1 MSKTDLKSITIRQMQ
16 SWDELIDY
24 PERQPLVGY
33 GYVTSGNATII
44 PCSREVLE
52 KFLDDETMRLR
63 FIATPEYHHC
73 IIPGTDNFS
82 FPIVRNKTIRSLRK
96 AMRGSIRTTAIVALI
111 LFGSFAN
118 NNFTTLPSRFWRYFF
133 VAFGIVP
140 LATQLFDYYQ
150 LRNRGQQPSKEEAEQ
165 IKFLYWLGNSSISQ
179 RHKRTWH
186 LLFLPF
192 LLCLAF
198 ALQTIFGSEMVIS
211 HFGLLKTATKNGE
224 YWRLLSAMFLHGGF
238 FHIVGNVLSLIGL
251 SIIMLK
257 FTSLRYFI
265 ACFAISGIVGN
276 LLSLVL
282 YPNVTSIGASGG
294 IMGLLG
300 WTLALAFQLRRIIPQ
315 EFLKS
320 LFLCVFFIAI
330 LGAICFDFIDNAGHF
345 GGLAAGLLLGYTQIR
360 NSDLT
365 VQKI

>member
-1 MSKTDLKSITIRQMQ
+1 MQ
-16 SWDELIDY
+16 SWDELIVY
-24 PERQPLVGY
+24 PERPPLIEY
-33 GYVTSGNATII
+33 GYVTSSNATIVA
-44 PCSREVLE
+44 CSREVLE

-63 FIATPEYHHC
+63 FIATPECHHC
-73 IIPGTDNFS
+73 IIPGTDDVS
-82 FPIVRNKTIRSLRK
+82 FAIVRSKKLRVLRK
-96 AMRGSIRTTAIVALI
+96 AMQDSIQTTAILAII
-111 LFGSFAN
+111 LFGSFAY
-118 NNFTTLPSRFWRYFF
+118 NNFAALPSRFLRYFF
-133 VAFGIVP
+133 IAFGIVP

-165 IKFLYWLGNSSISQ
+165 IKFLYWLGNSSIS
-179 RHKRTWH
+179 RWH
-186 LLFLPF
+186 LLFLPV
-192 LLCLAF
+192 LLCLTF

-265 ACFAISGIVGN
+265 VCFAISGIVGN

-300 WTLALAFQLRRIIPQ
+300 WILALAFQLRRIIPQ

-320 LFLCVFFIAI
+320 LFLSVFFIAI
-330 LGAICFDFIDNAGHF
+330 LGVICFDFIDNAGHF
-345 GGLAAGLLLGYTQIR
+345 GGLAAGFLLGYIQIR

-365 VQKI
+365 AQQI

>member
-1 MSKTDLKSITIRQMQ
+1 MSKTDLKRITIRQMQ

-24 PERQPLVGY
+24 PERPPLIEY
-33 GYVTSGNATII
+33 GFVTSGDATII

-82 FPIVRNKTIRSLRK
+82 FAIVRNKTIRVLRK
-96 AMRGSIRTTAIVALI
+96 AMQRSIRTTVIVALI
-111 LFGSFAN
+111 LFISFASN
-118 NNFTTLPSRFWRYFF
+118 SFAALPSRFWRYFF

-140 LATQLFDYYQ
+140 LATQLFNYYQ
-150 LRNRGQQPSKEEAEQ
+150 LQNRRQQPSKAETEQ
-165 IKFLYWLGNSSISQ
+165 LKFLYWLGNSSIS
-179 RHKRTWH
+179 RWH
-186 LLFLPF
+186 LLFLPV

-198 ALQTIFGSEMVIS
+198 TLQTIFGLGMVIS
-211 HFGLLKTATKNGE
+211 HYGLVKTATKNGE
-224 YWRLLSAMFLHGGF
+224 VWRLLSAMFLHGGF
-238 FHIVGNVLSLIGL
+238 FHIVGNVVSLLGL
-251 SIIMLK
+251 SIIVLK
-257 FTSLRYFI
+257 FTSLRYLI

-282 YPNVTSIGASGG
+282 YPSVTSIGASGG

-300 WTLALAFQLRRIIPQ
+300 WILALAFQLRRIIPH

-320 LFLCVFFIAI
+320 LLLSVFFVGI
-330 LGAICFDFIDNAGHF
+330 LGATCFDFIDNTGHF
-345 GGLAAGLLLGYTQIR
+345 GGLAAGFFLGYIQIR

-365 VQKI
+365 IQKI